1 MTGVVDQLYDAGV
14 DAPQMQAAFFPLVP
28 VAGADLQWLA
38 RNVSLVVRAPD
49 RTPAELFA
57 LVQREVGRLDPQ
69 VPVTGARALSDVVA
83 ASMANRTFTLYL
95 LAAAAAIAVLL
106 SAVGLY
112 AVVSY
117 VVGHRLGEIGIRMA
131 LGARTT
137 QVARLVVGQ
146 SLALA
151 FAGVVLGVGGA
162 LVSTRVLGALLFQVQ
177 PRDPLVLAAVSAML
191 VTIALVAS
199 LAPTWR
205 AAHVDPALA
214 LRGE

>member
-1 MTGVVDQLYDAGV
+1 
-14 DAPQMQAAFFPLVP
+14 
-28 VAGADLQWLA
+28 LA
-38 RNVSLVVRAPD
+38 RQVSLVLRAPD
-49 RTPAELFA
+49 RTPAELFP
-57 LVQREVGRLDPQ
+57 LVQREIARLDPEI
-69 VPVTGARALSDVVA
+69 PVTDPRGLSDVVA

-106 SAVGLY
+106 SAIGLY

-117 VVGHRLGEIGIRMA
+117 IVSHRLGEIGIRMA
-131 LGARTT
+131 LGARST

-146 SLALA
+146 SVTLAAIGL
-151 FAGVVLGVGGA
+151 VLGVLLSLA
-162 LVSTRVLGALLFQVQ
+162 STRVLGALLFQVQ
-177 PRDPLVLAAVSAML
+177 PGDPLVLAAVSVLL
-191 VTIALVAS
+191 VLIALAAS